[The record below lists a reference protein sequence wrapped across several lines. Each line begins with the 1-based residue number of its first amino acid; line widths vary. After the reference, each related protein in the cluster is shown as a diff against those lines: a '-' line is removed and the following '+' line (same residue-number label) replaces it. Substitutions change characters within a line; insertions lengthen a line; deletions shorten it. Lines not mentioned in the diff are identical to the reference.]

1 MAITLDD
8 LHPVQKKILQIL
20 KDNFA
25 EPITIRQLQ
34 EDLDLS
40 SPSVVQHH
48 IFQLEKKGF
57 LRRNPSNPRDYQVL
71 ADSPEK
77 RVTFINLYGMA
88 QCGPNGSILDGD
100 PIDRIPVATKLLGFP
115 ASQAFLVKAKGTSMI
130 PKINPGDLVIAKK
143 VTDAPDDSI
152 VVCCNNGEVL
162 IKKIQKI
169 ANGSG
174 KIIYNLISIND
185 KSFPPFVAREDF
197 RIEGFVKGILSYSV

>member
-1 MAITLDD
+1 MTTSLNN
-8 LHPVQKKILQIL
+8 LHPAQKKLIDIL

-25 EPITIRQLQ
+25 EPLTIRQLQ
-34 EDLDLS
+34 EYLGVS

-57 LRRNPSNPRDYQVL
+57 LRRNPSNPRDYQIL

-77 RVTFINLYGMA
+77 RVVFINLYGMA
-88 QCGPNGSILDGD
+88 QCGPSGSMLDGN

-143 VTDAPDDSI
+143 SSDAPDDSI

-162 IKKIQKI
+162 IKKDPK
-169 ANGSG
+169 N
-174 KIIYNLISIND
+174 K
-185 KSFPPFVAREDF
+185 
-197 RIEGFVKGILSYSV
+197 

>member
-1 MAITLDD
+1 MPVTLND
-8 LHPVQKKILQIL
+8 LHPVQKKILEIL
-20 KDNFA
+20 KRNIA

-34 EDLDLS
+34 EDIGLS

-77 RVTFINLYGMA
+77 RVAFINLYGMA
-88 QCGPNGSILDGD
+88 QCGPGGSMLDGN

-115 ASQAFLVKAKGTSMI
+115 ASQAFLVKARGTSMM

-143 VTDAPDDSI
+143 STDALNDSI
-152 VVCCNNGEVL
+152 VVCSNNGEVL

-169 ANGSG
+169 QRESG
-174 KIIYNLISIND
+174 EIIYNLISLND
-185 KSFPPFVAREDF
+185 KDFPPFIASGDF
-197 RIEGFVKGILSYSV
+197 RIEGLVRGILSYSI